1 MNLEEWR
8 KAQAGTEADL
18 PSGLEVV
25 LKKVSVIDLAK
36 AGKIPE
42 TLRPNVDAMIARK
55 AEKPMTLGDLE
66 QFAEVVDLVV
76 TAALVAP
83 EELTV
88 TELPWSDR
96 MAIYQWASAE
106 TAALNS
112 FRTKQD
118 GALEVARARK

>member
-8 KAQAGTEADL
+8 KSQAGTEADL

-25 LKKVSVIDLAK
+25 VKRVALIDLAK

-42 TLRPNVDAMIARK
+42 TLRPTVDSMMARK
-55 AEKPMTLGDLE
+55 AEKPMTLADLE

-76 TAALVAP
+76 GAALVGP
-83 EELTV
+83 EGISV
-88 TELPWSDR
+88 AELPFSDR
-96 MAIYQWASAE
+96 MAIYQWASQE
-106 TAALNS
+106 GAALNS

-118 GALEVARARK
+118 GALEAARSRK